1 MSEQQERAKELVAQ
15 FGDRKDL
22 KVQVSREIVWP
33 LREGKVLADDLL
45 DKLESALK
53 EPENTQATVTAK
65 DGQDIIFRVSKGE
78 VEVPLVTQ
86 EQQTTLPLD
95 NSESLESPGVIVA
108 ESLTTVSAQPEF
120 ITEANYLD
128 LLNNYDSRSHD
139 YIQNLS
145 QQVALEQG
153 TEFIP
158 APFQPMTQENIS
170 ERIEY
175 WKLAG
180 GTGSHEYTKDLDRA
194 VLSECVEQGMDKAQ
208 ALNLILEQSPHVQE
222 ISREDYSPVIE
233 AVLDAR
239 QQRYMDLV
247 VEAAPGQSY
256 EDLTQLAIADPEQAK
271 SLDFTVVQ
279 SGLNAGLERSEIE
292 ALLVASPYVQVQK
305 DISIIDTYDHLG
317 QATASVSAGI
327 IPIDSPNLEHSIY
340 EELNPTSLNPL
351 EAHHEVGISSGVFES
366 MHSHLDHIEST
377 FQSVQSEFKAL
388 SEAVK
393 EGNFKQW
400 ATNQGDRVKTSAENI
415 TNNIQGRLEAWLE
428 EKKEHA
434 KGFIAEKVQGLVDR
448 YDKWISVVDDT
459 TMDRISPILPDEMS
473 FGERTYQVDKTDGT
487 KISRNGVSIY
497 EKGQCQTN
505 DGLDRYFLSTIP
517 QGANQQVSDM
527 VGVLAQEYGSADR
540 HGDRSVSFGDL
551 TMAKTASGV
560 VTLDSAARGNLLTA
574 GRGKIQSN
582 MDARDYAQFKNFSQQ
597 APQSLTQIK
606 VAVAGRSR

>member
-158 APFQPMTQENIS
+158 TPFQPMTQENIS

-317 QATASVSAGI
+317 QATASVSGGI

-551 TMAKTASGV
+551 TMAKTVSGV

-597 APQSLTQIK
+597 APQSLTQTK